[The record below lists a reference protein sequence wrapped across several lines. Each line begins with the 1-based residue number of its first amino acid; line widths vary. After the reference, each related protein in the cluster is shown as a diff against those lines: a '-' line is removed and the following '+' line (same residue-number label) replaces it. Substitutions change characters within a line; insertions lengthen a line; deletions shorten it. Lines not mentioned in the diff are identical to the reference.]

1 MDPLNPISSGPP
13 AMPTRRVPPVDR
25 LVKISR
31 EGDRPRREAEERRR
45 RAEEGRP
52 EDGEDGE
59 QDGLPHID
67 VRA

>member
-1 MDPLNPISSGPP
+1 
-13 AMPTRRVPPVDR
+13 MPTRRVPPVDR

-45 RAEEGRP
+45 RAEERRP
-52 EDGEDGE
+52 QGGEDGE
-59 QDGLPHID
+59 QDGHGHID